1 MIAYKIKGNG
11 VWAGD
16 VVDVDAASGLAA
28 GWVRAEA
35 PPTLDIGQYAI
46 FAGDSWIVAS
56 VEPPEIVQVPAEVT
70 MRQARLALHAAG
82 KLAAVNSAI
91 NALPDPPKAAAIIE
105 WEYSS
110 TVRRDSQFVALLG
123 PALGLDAAGLD
134 ALFVAA
140 SKLAA

>member
-1 MIAYKIKGNG
+1 MIT
-11 VWAGD
+11 VCRTVGD
-16 VVDVDAASGLAA
+16 VGCIDGPKQVTWIGPGAV
-28 GWVRAEA
+28 WEVR
-35 PPTLDIGQYAI
+35 T
-46 FAGDSWIVAS
+46 GDDFHP
-56 VEPPEIVQVPAEVT
+56 EPVPAEVT

-82 KLAAVNSAI
+82 KLAAVNAAI
-91 NALPDPPKAAAIIE
+91 SALPDPPKTAALIE

-140 SKLAA
+140 SKLVA

>member
-1 MIAYKIKGNG
+1 MSTYPNTQEGRTAALAAVSGDPSRL
-11 VWAGD
+11 WFDGD
-16 VVDVDAASGLAA
+16 VVRVLPPAI
-28 GWVRAEA
+28 A
-35 PPTLDIGQYAI
+35 P
-46 FAGDSWIVAS
+46 
-56 VEPPEIVQVPAEVT
+56 VPDEVT

-82 KLAAVNSAI
+82 KLAAVNAAI
-91 NALPDPPKAAAIIE
+91 NALPDPPKTAALIE

-123 PALGLDAAGLD
+123 PALGLDSAALD